1 MESGMGRFFFQF
13 RAFDQWDQKIQ
24 PPQPYYSHTT
34 PIRITLELRLRMRLV
49 VLGCHDFCG
58 AHRWTSLLFHR
69 CLGLKKKLGW
79 MTEWK
84 MGKTGGKVKVRAFS
98 DWVIGVV
105 GAWCVVKM
113 LKGDELLMGKCF
125 WRLHMTDRHG
135 GRRIIKHKDSRTN
148 THLQN
153 NIHVRPIR
161 DLHSST
167 QQNRSKILSGHPP
180 EAVLPVESEQTS
192 RWTSASITVY
202 NPLHISIHNSNIVYT
217 VYAYC
222 TYVSVL
228 ILTPFMPRNTGTN
241 CPFQKE
247 THLFLPSVSGSMFQ
261 GGYILPGWWFQIE
274 FLFSPLL
281 LRENDPILTTSYF
294 SKWVGS
300 KPPTRQYP
308 PVI

>member
-1 MESGMGRFFFQF
+1 MNIPFV
-13 RAFDQWDQKIQ
+13 
-24 PPQPYYSHTT
+24 PPLPW
-34 PIRITLELRLRMRLV
+34 P
-49 VLGCHDFCG
+49 
-58 AHRWTSLLFHR
+58 
-69 CLGLKKKLGW
+69 KKKAGLNDRMEDG
-79 MTEWK
+79 EN
-84 MGKTGGKVKVRAFS
+84 GGKLVKVWAFS
-98 DWVIGVV
+98 EWVIGVV
-105 GAWCVVKM
+105 GACCVVKM

-247 THLFLPSVSGSMFQ
+247 THLFLPSVSGSMF
-261 GGYILPGWWFQIE
+261 PGRVYTTWMVVSNRIFYSHPYYFGKMIQFWLHHIFPNGLVQNHQPD
-274 FLFSPLL
+274 ST
-281 LRENDPILTTSYF
+281 LR
-294 SKWVGS
+294 
-300 KPPTRQYP
+300 
-308 PVI
+308 